1 MRLRCFVSGYRRFD
15 SVGIIFKSL
24 NVEGDSALE
33 NKPIIFPQNV
43 WEYQQQIK
51 GGGGFKHKFGCM
63 EDEMG

>member
-43 WEYQQQIK
+43 WEYQ
-51 GGGGFKHKFGCM
+51 
-63 EDEMG
+63 